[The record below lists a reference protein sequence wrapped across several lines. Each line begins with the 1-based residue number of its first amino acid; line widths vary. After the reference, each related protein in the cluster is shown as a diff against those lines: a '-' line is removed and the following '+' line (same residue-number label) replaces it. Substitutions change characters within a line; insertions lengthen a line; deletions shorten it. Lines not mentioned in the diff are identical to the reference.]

1 MRNLIAVI
9 MLFVIAQ
16 PVLAQVMG
24 SPSYRIELDSVNFGG
39 GRSTS
44 ASFTQEST
52 FGEVATGPSQSASFR
67 LEAGYQ
73 QMDQSFIT
81 LKAVADVALS
91 PAIDGS
97 VGGVA
102 NGSTAVHV
110 ATNNAAGYTLSIRA
124 SSSPAL
130 VSGANSF
137 ADYTPAGSAPDF
149 VFAVPAASAEFAFS
163 AEGTDIV
170 GRFRDNGA
178 LCGTGSGDTALAC
191 WDALQ
196 TVNAFIA
203 SSTSANFP
211 GGATTTLRFRA
222 ESGTSNLQPA
232 GLYTATTT
240 VTAIAL

>member
-1 MRNLIAVI
+1 MRNFIAVI

-39 GRSTS
+39 GRSSS

-52 FGEVATGPSQSASFR
+52 VGEVATGPSQSASFR

-97 VGGVA
+97 IGGVA
-102 NGSTAVHV
+102 NGSTAVNV
-110 ATNNAAGYTLSIRA
+110 VTNNAAGYTLSIRA

-130 VSGANSF
+130 VSGSNSF

-178 LCGTGSGDTALAC
+178 LCGAGSGDTALAC

-196 TVNAFIA
+196 TTNAFIA

-211 GGATTTLRFRA
+211 AGATTTLRFRA